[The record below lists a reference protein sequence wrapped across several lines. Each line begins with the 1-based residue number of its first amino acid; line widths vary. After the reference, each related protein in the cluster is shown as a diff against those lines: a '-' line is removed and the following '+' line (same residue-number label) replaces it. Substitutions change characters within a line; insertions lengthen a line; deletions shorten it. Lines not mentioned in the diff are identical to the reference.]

1 MDSISI
7 NISLE
12 YISGNP
18 YSLKIGQFGY
28 SHFIVVQY
36 PCNLKAKNM
45 KINLNELR
53 ELVDKALEKY
63 GYTKEEANVIAEVLM
78 YAQMRGN
85 NQGIVKLIGRG
96 IPKNMDGKP
105 YEVVKDTPVS
115 ALVNGNFTHAM
126 VVMNVVTDL
135 AISKAKTS
143 GIAIVGNFNTS
154 ESTGAIG
161 YFARKIAK
169 EGFIGFAFASS
180 PFKTTAPH
188 GSTEPMYCTNPL
200 AYAIPTREG
209 EMVFDMTT
217 SAIAYY
223 GLIEAKT
230 AGKQLSD
237 TFGYDKDGKET
248 TDPASI
254 MAGAIKTVAGH
265 KGSGLA
271 MLVQV
276 LAGAL
281 VSAESFNSNSDNAGN
296 LVLAIDPNLLRE
308 KEDFREEVSSIIK
321 RVKESRKMDG
331 VEEIMVS
338 GERGDRLV
346 QESLS
351 SGVIE
356 VEDNLLNSL
365 KEVVK

>member
-1 MDSISI
+1 
-7 NISLE
+7 
-12 YISGNP
+12 
-18 YSLKIGQFGY
+18 
-28 SHFIVVQY
+28 
-36 PCNLKAKNM
+36 M
-45 KINLNELR
+45 KIQLTELQD
-53 ELVDKALEKY
+53 LVYRALDKY
-63 GYTKEEANVIAEVLM
+63 GYTKEESRVISEVLL

-85 NQGIVKLIGRG
+85 NQGIVKLIGKG
-96 IPKNMDGKP
+96 IPKNTEGKP
-105 YEVVKDTPVS
+105 YEVVKDSPVS

-126 VVMNVVTDL
+126 VVMDSVSEL

-143 GIAIVGNFNTS
+143 GIAIVGSFNTS

-161 YFARKIAK
+161 YYARKVAK
-169 EGFIGFAFASS
+169 AGYIGFAFSS
-180 PFKTTAPH
+180 APFKTTAPF

-200 AYAIPTREG
+200 AYSIPTNDG
-209 EMVFDMTT
+209 EIVFDMTT
-217 SAIAYY
+217 SAVAYY

-230 AGKQLSD
+230 ANRQLSEP
-237 TFGYDKDGKET
+237 FGYDIDGNET

-281 VSAESFNSNSDNAGN
+281 VSAESFNSDSDNAGN

-308 KEDFREEVSSIIK
+308 KDDFKNEVSSIIQRIK
-321 RVKESRKMDG
+321 NSKKMNG
-331 VEEIMVS
+331 VDEIMVP
-338 GERGDRLV
+338 GEKGDRLV
-346 QESLS
+346 ENVLK
-351 SGVIE
+351 SGEIE
-356 VEDNLLNSL
+356 IEDNLLSSL